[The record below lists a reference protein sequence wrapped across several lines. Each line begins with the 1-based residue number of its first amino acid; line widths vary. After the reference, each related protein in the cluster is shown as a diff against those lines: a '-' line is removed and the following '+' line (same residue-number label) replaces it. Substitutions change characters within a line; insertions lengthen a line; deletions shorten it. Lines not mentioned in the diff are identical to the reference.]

1 MGWVFLH
8 FCNPTLDMKIE
19 STKQCHLFP
28 NAKTPGEWWHFNFQF
43 FLFVE
48 PPPYNKEMVYE
59 NNSHIFEAVD
69 DDALKVAEETYL
81 SYTSL
86 VRDLVGK
93 CTSDIEKARALF
105 RYLTEKQ
112 LHHQSWFLYYPEEG
126 NKRGAPTQLLR
137 GVEFGIE
144 TKALLFK
151 RLCAYAGLHCEV
163 VKGYSKST
171 EYLPGEEFVDTRYRN
186 TWNAVFAA
194 GGWRLVQ
201 CNWAMLNLH
210 SKAERETR
218 KFYQDHYFL
227 TDPDK
232 FIFEFFPINSE
243 WQLMERSITI
253 QEFEDLPLLRST
265 FFHFGL
271 GIFQVFCM
279 SACEEIK

>member
-1 MGWVFLH
+1 
-8 FCNPTLDMKIE
+8 
-19 STKQCHLFP
+19 
-28 NAKTPGEWWHFNFQF
+28 
-43 FLFVE
+43 
-48 PPPYNKEMVYE
+48 MVYE

-271 GIFQVFCM
+271 GVTGFFLRRSQCFFTLFCPYR
-279 SACEEIK
+279 SRRY